1 MRCVVVAMLGLGLAQ
16 PALAA
21 DIGILR
27 GSTGYDAPRYQ
38 NWEGVYFGGQG
49 GVGRGGADFGSDSN
63 ALVSNIVR
71 YSWLQGEV
79 DQWSTAGHADTGSAA
94 QYGGFIGYN
103 AQWGDVVVGLEANYN
118 HTNVSAA
125 SGGSLGRYLL
135 SPDKN
140 WQVPVD
146 VTTSAMIT
154 LTDFATVRARAGYA
168 FDRFLPYL
176 IGGVAIGKASYGTAA
191 QVSYNQA
198 GEIYVGTLPNPGNV
212 PLPSYSASA
221 SDGKNNALIYG
232 WTAGFGMDVA
242 LTPNIFLRGEYEY
255 IQFSQMRL
263 NLNSA
268 RAGIGVKF

>member
-49 GVGRGGADFGSDSN
+49 GVGRGGADFGTDSN

-71 YSWLQGEV
+71 YSWLQGQV

-118 HTNVSAA
+118 HTNVSAS
-125 SGGSLGRYLL
+125 SGGSLGRILV
-135 SPDKN
+135 SPDGN
-140 WQVPVD
+140 WNVPV
-146 VTTSAMIT
+146 VVSTTAAIS
-154 LTDFATVRARAGYA
+154 LTDFGTVRARAGYA

-176 IGGVAIGKASYGTAA
+176 FGGVAIGRASYGTAA
-191 QVSYNQA
+191 QVSYNSA
-198 GEIYVGTLPNPGNV
+198 DEYAAVTTPTSGK
-212 PLPSYSASA
+212 LPSYSASA